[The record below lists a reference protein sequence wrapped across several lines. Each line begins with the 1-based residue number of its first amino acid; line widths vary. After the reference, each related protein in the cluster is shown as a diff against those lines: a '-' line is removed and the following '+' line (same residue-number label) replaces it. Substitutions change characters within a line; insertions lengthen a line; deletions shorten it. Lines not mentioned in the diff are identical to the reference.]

1 MNPTR
6 YTRPP
11 HQLQLGANTPYLRA
25 NNCAHKYCA
34 GCPVYVALHYEH
46 TLFGWGALLP
56 VTSFEPACTVTSAR
70 HGEFGKSTP
79 K

>member
-1 MNPTR
+1 M
-6 YTRPP
+6 
-11 HQLQLGANTPYLRA
+11 
-25 NNCAHKYCA
+25 
-34 GCPVYVALHYEH
+34 YVALHYEH